1 MVEYQE
7 KLLFC
12 LQCHTQGLIC
22 IGKWIAVKEIPNVQ
36 QTPDCLPHFLGM
48 SYQTTS
54 SFKII
59 VHELSHTKKGET
71 DNVLRECD
79 VLGYHC
85 ITGPLYNEKSGRSTE
100 ACCVCSALEKG
111 APRPSMLTLLHNIVT
126 QEGVAGL
133 YRGISPNLLKVIPA
147 VSVSYVVYEYTRIV
161 LGVDIEGRRAGKGR
175 G

>member
-59 VHELSHTKKGET
+59 VHDLSHTKKGET
-71 DNVLRECD
+71 DNILKECD
-79 VLGYHC
+79 VFFRLALHKHSVVELGLC
-85 ITGPLYNEKSGRSTE
+85 IVRKLD
-100 ACCVCSALEKG
+100 V
-111 APRPSMLTLLHNIVT
+111 
-126 QEGVAGL
+126 
-133 YRGISPNLLKVIPA
+133 LLKPV
-147 VSVSYVVYEYTRIV
+147 VSAQ
-161 LGVDIEGRRAGKGR
+161 L
-175 G
+175 